1 MNIIKPQIELID
13 TNIDETLNK
22 IEKAARICYNSKC
35 NRETR
40 DIFIKGLIKSGHESC
55 LEHSSITFK
64 IICSRSCLA
73 QLSRHRLISLNVQ
86 SQRYVDYTKDKNGNG
101 NIKFIIPNTFYSR
114 KDDNDRDNSAIDP
127 LITQYLEDIEEKY
140 IKLINL
146 HYKPEDARCILPN
159 ATATELYLTVN
170 YRELRHIL
178 KLRLD
183 SHAQHEIRYIFSLI
197 YDKLEELYPNNP
209 ILYDIKR
216 DII

>member
-40 DIFIKGLIKSGHESC
+40 DTFIKGLIKSGHESC

-73 QLSRHRLISLNVQ
+73 QLSRHR
-86 SQRYVDYTKDKNGNG
+86 
-101 NIKFIIPNTFYSR
+101 FIIPNTFYSR